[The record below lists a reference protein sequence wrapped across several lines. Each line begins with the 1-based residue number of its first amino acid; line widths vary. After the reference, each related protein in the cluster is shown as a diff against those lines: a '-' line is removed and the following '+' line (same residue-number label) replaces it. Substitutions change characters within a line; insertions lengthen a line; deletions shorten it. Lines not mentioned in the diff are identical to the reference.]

1 MKKRVILGAASLVFL
16 AGQAMAQTGAV
27 DGRLTDSG
35 ERALYGAAKWVST
48 STTNWGDAGPSNPCD
63 PSGTGGDP
71 AAVSTGV
78 EFKIPLSTLGNPAAN
93 VRLLAFINGSG
104 HDYASNQFLPSL
116 PSGTGNLG
124 GNGSGGY
131 IGNMSGVDLGAFA
144 GNQYL
149 TVNLA
154 SLASGS
160 PTVDGT
166 LDAAYGSAKAL
177 QACRTGFGN
186 ATNGTQAANG
196 SELDGMYVVRD
207 AEYLYVFLSG
217 NMETNFNKLE
227 LLIDTDEA
235 TNGTNP
241 ISSGNTP
248 DVDFGALGKLNG
260 MTFDAGF
267 APDYYFTFG
276 AGGGGPDYYPNFAVI
291 GVEGGYMGTNIV
303 GNGSGILAGGNARGC
318 EISLNN
324 ANAGG
329 VAGGC
334 PPPAG
339 NADNAN
345 GSEINAVYSYVNNGR
360 LHVLVTGNLESGGGT
375 PCDAGGNKLNLFLD
389 ADGQGGQNVLLG
401 NNVDISYGNLNR
413 MAGLTFESDF
423 AADYW
428 MSIKTGG
435 NTPYMVM
442 DCSVLRTGGKRT
454 NALGSPLDYG
464 AYDGG
469 NKADYNPVTFRG
481 NFVPCNGNPN
491 DPMIQDGF
499 TANLYTNYGPR
510 AAAESLFADNFNPVG
525 TPGLLSFSIN
535 NSNFGGV
542 QGRGGSV
549 ADAANVS
556 TGIEFSI
563 DLVELGWDGSSC
575 IKLAGFV
582 ANGDAS
588 YASNQVIGGLPGGTD
603 TNDLQNPTV
612 VNFGNI
618 EGTQYV
624 VVAGSCGG
632 GGGCPPCAADF
643 NNDGGVDGG
652 DIEAFFAAW
661 EGGDSCGDV
670 NQDGGV
676 DGGDIEA
683 FFSVWENGGC

>member
-1 MKKRVILGAASLVFL
+1 MKKSIVLGAASLVFL
-16 AGQAMAQTGAV
+16 AGQAMAQTGAI

-35 ERALYGAAKWVST
+35 ERALYGAPKWVST

-63 PSGTGGDP
+63 SSGTGGNP
-71 AAVSTGV
+71 ASVTTGV
-78 EFKIPLSTLGNPAAN
+78 EFKIPLSLIGNPGAN

-116 PSGTGNLG
+116 PNGTGNLG
-124 GNGSGGY
+124 GDGAGNY
-131 IGNMSGVDLGAFA
+131 IGNLSGVNLGSFA
-144 GNQYL
+144 GNQFL
-149 TVNLA
+149 SVNVLA
-154 SLASGS
+154 LNEGI
-160 PTVDGT
+160 PVIDGT
-166 LDAAYGSAKAL
+166 RDAVYGPAKAL

-186 ATNGTQAANG
+186 ATSGTQFANG
-196 SELDGMYVVRD
+196 SELDGMYVCRD
-207 AEYLYVFLSG
+207 STFLYVFLSG
-217 NMETNFNKLE
+217 NVESNFNKLE

-241 ISSGNTP
+241 ISSGNFP
-248 DVDFGALGKLNG
+248 DIDFGALGKLNG
-260 MTFDAGF
+260 MAFDAGF

-276 AGGGGPDYYPNFAVI
+276 CGGGNPTFYPNFAVV
-291 GVEGGYMGTNIV
+291 GTSDGGWLGYNDA
-303 GNGSGILAGGNARGC
+303 GNGSGLISGSNPRGC
-318 EISLNN
+318 EISVNN
-324 ANAGG
+324 VNTGG
-329 VAGGC
+329 VGAPC

-345 GSEINAVYSYVNNGR
+345 GSEIDAVYSYVNNGR

-375 PCDAGGNKLNLFLD
+375 PCDAGANKLNLFID
-389 ADGQGGQNVLLG
+389 ADGQGGQNVVRN

-413 MAGLTFESDF
+413 MAGLTFEPDF

-428 MSIKTGG
+428 MSFKTGG

-442 DCSVLRTGGKRT
+442 DCSVLRTGGKRV
-454 NALGSPLDYG
+454 NGLGSPLDYG

-469 NKADYNPVTFRG
+469 TKANYNPVTFRG
-481 NFVPCNGNPN
+481 NFVPCNGNPS

-549 ADAANVS
+549 SDAANVS

-563 DLVELGWDGSSC
+563 DLNELGWDGSSC

-588 YASNQVIGGLPGGTD
+588 YASNQVIGGLPGGND
-603 TNDLQNPTV
+603 TSDLANPTV

-618 EGTQYV
+618 AGTQYV
-624 VVAGSCGG
+624 IVAGSCGNA
-632 GGGCPPCAADF
+632 CPVCAADF
-643 NNDGGVDGG
+643 NSDGGVDGSDVG
-652 DIEAFFAAW
+652 AFFGAW
-661 EGGDSCGDV
+661 EAGDSCGDV

-676 DGGDIEA
+676 DGSDVGY
-683 FFSVWENGGC
+683 FFSVWQAGGC